1 MTGVAGHASARCYS
15 LWGLPSATSTIC
27 SPTICRNAPALQ
39 VRTAA
44 LDKDGYQVRRALE
57 ANEGHEAVDFE
68 PFKATYDEI
77 SRKLRPQVFEL
88 GFLCA

>member
-1 MTGVAGHASARCYS
+1 M
-15 LWGLPSATSTIC
+15 
-27 SPTICRNAPALQ
+27 
-39 VRTAA
+39 RTAA